1 MRVSRLAVCLVL
13 LSALLALPLVAHQE
27 THKGTVIAV
36 EKIGIRVNVVDPKT
50 KKASPVLFEIDADT
64 KILRHDKVVMLATAK
79 ITKGEA
85 IAVPVDHDVDE
96 FLALVVRLGS
106 SK

>member
-64 KILRHDKVVMLATAK
+64 KILRDDKVVMLATAK

-85 IAVPVDHDVDE
+85 IAVTVDHDVDE